1 MQTLRC
7 PLCRATAASR
17 DELRAHVD
25 DVHHEHPGPGHL
37 TGFRRAVGTTRGR
50 ILVPVRV
57 DHDQRLLLDLV
68 VELSRHGH
76 AMLDF
81 VSVPDDDDDRL
92 VVSVLRALSEASCCR
107 GAPSARWRL
116 LDTGPPVERL
126 LDDLDD
132 LDGSNGSDGSDGIDG
147 ARPDLV
153 CLPAA
158 RPGAEWEGPGD
169 VAGALVRRAP
179 VPVLLVGPGAVPVL
193 SVPPVP
199 PVVLRSVA
207 DEPFHEIGRRS
218 DALVRRLGLSVY
230 RRPRSVDPDHELVL
244 HVPPAD
250 RARA

>member
-1 MQTLRC
+1 MQTRRC
-7 PLCRATAASR
+7 PLCRATAVSR

-25 DVHHEHPGPGHL
+25 DVHREHPGPGHL

-81 VSVPDDDDDRL
+81 VSVPDEDDVGL
-92 VVSVLRALSEASCCR
+92 VASVLRALSEASCCR
-107 GAPSARWRL
+107 GVPSACWRL
-116 LDTGPPVERL
+116 LDAGSPVERL
-126 LDDLDD
+126 LDDLD
-132 LDGSNGSDGSDGIDG
+132 GSNGPDGPDG

-169 VAGALVRRAP
+169 VAGALVERAP
-179 VPVLLVGPGAVPVL
+179 VPVLLVGPGAVPML

-207 DEPFHEIGRRS
+207 DEPFDEIGRRS

-250 RARA
+250 RSRA